1 VLHGRLV
8 GLGKLYVL
16 YGEFVDAE
24 VRPVKE
30 LCARNGGGPWRSAW

>member
-1 VLHGRLV
+1 MAGWLV
-8 GLGKLYVL
+8 WGSYMY